1 MKVTNSLSTSQ
12 IEVPEIRMPLS
23 LSLFLSLFFLLFSF
37 PSLFSS
43 SLPSFISSSSLL
55 SFLLSFPYP
64 PLFPSSFFPSFLENS
79 SLLSETVFWILGDLF
94 KRKQCSFVGGG
105 NRSPVFSS
113 QCCISFTKKTM
124 LFLWQ
129 LNLLQTHW
137 HRKRERSTGWWR
149 EWSWLNN
156 FQYVSALHWGEK
168 DYFLFFLW

>member
-23 LSLFLSLFFLLFSF
+23 LSLFLSALL
-37 PSLFSS
+37 PSLF
-43 SLPSFISSSSLL
+43 L
-55 SFLLSFPYP
+55 SFLIFFFPPFFHFFFFTSFLPLPPHSFLPLS
-64 PLFPSSFFPSFLENS
+64 LPSFLENS
-79 SLLSETVFWILGDLF
+79 SFLSETVFWISGDLF
-94 KRKQCSFVGGG
+94 KRKQCSFVVGG
-105 NRSPVFSS
+105 NRSPVFSG

-129 LNLLQTHW
+129 LNLLQTHG

-168 DYFLFFLW
+168 DYFLFFPW